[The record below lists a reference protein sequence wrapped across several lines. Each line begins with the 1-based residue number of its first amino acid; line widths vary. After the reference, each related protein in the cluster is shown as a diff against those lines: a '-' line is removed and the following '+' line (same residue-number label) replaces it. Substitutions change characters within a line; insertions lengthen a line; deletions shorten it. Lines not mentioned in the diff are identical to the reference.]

1 MKAVSL
7 TDRIKYLHCPGEE
20 ENEGGHGVLILMGVK
35 GAPEKVA
42 SVDNQTDFKFW
53 YKNFSLL
60 EKTEAVAAP
69 WYYAL

>member
-7 TDRIKYLHCPGEE
+7 TDRIKYLHCQDEE
-20 ENEGGHGVLILMGVK
+20 ENEGGHGVLILTDTDGM
-35 GAPEKVA
+35 PTKVV
-42 SVDNQTDFKFW
+42 SVDDQTDFKFW
-53 YKNFSLL
+53 YKNFSLI